1 MFEFGNAV
9 GVRIDCVTVPGGWE
23 RIAVWVCSSE
33 CARRCETLVDR
44 ERGSSEVRSGHFVGT
59 VRFFGRATSRYS
71 LRAFIFRNEGVHA
84 TVQQET
90 DERGVVQRLYECK
103 CQEGKVCGD
112 TERC

>member
-23 RIAVWVCSSE
+23 RIAAWVCSSE
-33 CARRCETLVDR
+33 CARRCEARVDR
-44 ERGSSEVRSGHFVGT
+44 ERSSSEVRSGRFVGT

-90 DERGVVQRLYECK
+90 DEREVVQRLCECR
-103 CQEGKVCGD
+103 CQEGKGCGD
-112 TERC
+112 AERC